1 MTSVILLNVKVI
13 GIVSLSN
20 LLHLDF
26 SKNQEH
32 FKQQD
37 MALIDLFSSQFEIWK
52 DTNTRKLSMA
62 DPI

>member
-26 SKNQEH
+26 SKNQEN

-37 MALIDLFSSQFEIWK
+37 MALIYLFSSQFEIWK

>member
-26 SKNQEH
+26 SKNQEN
-32 FKQQD
+32 FKQKD

>member
-26 SKNQEH
+26 SKNQEN

-37 MALIDLFSSQFEIWK
+37 MALIDLFSSQFEI
-52 DTNTRKLSMA
+52 
-62 DPI
+62 

>member
-26 SKNQEH
+26 SKNQEN